1 MATPVSVHA
10 RPQPDLTSLAERIRC
25 GDRAAEAEF
34 LRLYA
39 SGVRAVVRCH
49 CRRGEPQV
57 DDLAQEILESLLA
70 RLRAGSIVDLQALPH
85 YLRVSIGHACADYYR
100 QLARRDQDAGQREPM
115 PSEADP
121 VTTAQRMQLRDAMR
135 AVIGGMPVRRDRQL
149 LRRFYLDDLD
159 RELICAELNIDA
171 SHFRRVIHRARL
183 RLVEAL
189 ARIGIT
195 EMD

>member
-1 MATPVSVHA
+1 
-10 RPQPDLTSLAERIRC
+10 
-25 GDRAAEAEF
+25 
-34 LRLYA
+34 
-39 SGVRAVVRCH
+39 
-49 CRRGEPQV
+49 
-57 DDLAQEILESLLA
+57 
-70 RLRAGSIVDLQALPH
+70 
-85 YLRVSIGHACADYYR
+85 
-100 QLARRDQDAGQREPM
+100 M

-149 LRRFYLDDLD
+149 LRRFYFDDLD